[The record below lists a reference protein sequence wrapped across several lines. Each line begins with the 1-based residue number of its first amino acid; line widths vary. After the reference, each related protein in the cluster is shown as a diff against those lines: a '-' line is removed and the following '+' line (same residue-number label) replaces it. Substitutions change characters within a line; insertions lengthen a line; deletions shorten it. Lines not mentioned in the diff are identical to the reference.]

1 MGLLGSAVQTAGNI
15 WSNALNAKV
24 QQQTNKMNWQMNQ
37 LNNQFN
43 ANEAAKNREF
53 QEYMWNRQN
62 AYNSPSAQRERWE
75 EAGRNP
81 YMMDSGG
88 AGNASSSPS
97 GSSASAASPVAMQAA
112 RFDFSGVSDAINSF
126 FANQKIAAETKGFN
140 LRNELTGLFGRDREQ
155 AEIDQIRGNT
165 NLLNNNPLYRTFMN
179 SQAAGLLGMRSFV
192 DQQQSYAI
200 NNRLQMANTALTVLD
215 ARAQQIINRYLP
227 SQQQA
232 DLWTKLAT
240 ITEIGTRIGL
250 TRAQIE
256 AQQVR
261 TARDILGY
269 KVDKSTIDSTIEA
282 INTANQYQTETAKG
296 AMPFAWR
303 NGYLSA
309 YNAWKEAQKY
319 SKDIDFKD
327 SGFYRF
333 WNVYGKDI
341 LQVLGLVGAAKTFG
355 GRKPSS
361 SSGYPGPGWNS
372 SYTF

>member
-1 MGLLGSAVQTAGNI
+1 MGLLGSIVQTAGDI

-53 QEYMWNRQN
+53 QEYMWNQQN
-62 AYNSPSAQRERWE
+62 TYNSPSAQRARLE
-75 EAGRNP
+75 EAGLNP
-81 YMMDSGG
+81 YMMMSSGS

-140 LRNELTGLFGRDREQ
+140 LRNELTELFGRDREQ
-155 AEIDQIRGNT
+155 AEIEQIRGNT

-179 SQAAGLLGMRSFV
+179 SRAAGLLGMRSYI

-200 NNRLQMANTALTVLD
+200 NNRLQMANTALSVLN
-215 ARAQQIINRYLP
+215 ARAQQVINRYLP

-240 ITEIGTRIGL
+240 ITEIGMRTGL
-250 TRAQIE
+250 TRAQIK

-261 TARDILGY
+261 TARDMLGY
-269 KVDKSTIDSTIEA
+269 KVDKNTIDSIIEA
-282 INTANQYQTETAKG
+282 TNTANQYQVETAKG

-303 NGYLSA
+303 NGYLGA

-319 SKDIDFKD
+319 SKDIKFQD

-333 WNVYGKDI
+333 WNVYGNSI
-341 LQVLGLVGAAKTFG
+341 FQALGLVGAAN
-355 GRKPSS
+355 RRH
-361 SSGYPGPGWNS
+361 
-372 SYTF
+372 

>member
-1 MGLLGSAVQTAGNI
+1 MGILGSAVQTAGSV

-53 QEYMWNRQN
+53 QEYMWNQQN
-62 AYNSPSAQRERWE
+62 AYNSPSAQRTRLE
-75 EAGRNP
+75 EAGLNP
-81 YMMDSGG
+81 YMMMSGG
-88 AGNASSSPS
+88 SAGNASSSLS

-140 LRNELTGLFGRDREQ
+140 LRNEITGLFGKDREQ

-179 SQAAGLLGMRSFV
+179 SRAAGLLGMRSFI

-200 NNRLQMANTALTVLD
+200 NNRLQMANTALSVLN

-232 DLWTKLAT
+232 GLWTKLAS
-240 ITEIGTRIGL
+240 ITEIGTRVGL
-250 TRAQIE
+250 TRTQIE

-261 TARDILGY
+261 TAREMLGY
-269 KVDKSTIDSTIEA
+269 KVDKNTIDSIIEA
-282 INTANQYQTETAKG
+282 TNTANRYQIETAKG

-303 NGYLSA
+303 NSYLSA

-333 WNVYGKDI
+333 WTVYGKDI

-361 SSGYPGPGWNS
+361 PNAYSGWNP
-372 SYTF
+372 SYSF